1 VPADY
6 HKPYDSREVI
16 ARLVDDSD
24 FVEFKAN
31 YDPFTICGF
40 AEIEGQHCGIIA
52 NNGPI
57 TNKGAGKSTQFIQLC
72 CQSNKPLI
80 FLQNTT
86 GFIVGIEHEQNGMIK
101 NGAKLIQAVA
111 NATVPKITLN
121 IGGAFGAGNY
131 AMSGRSFEPDF
142 LFAWP
147 TNTLAVMGGEQAA
160 TVMSIVYE
168 NKQKANN
175 KPIDE
180 AFLAKQTEDILD
192 YYSSVSSAFYC
203 TSQVWD
209 EGIID
214 PRKSRR
220 LLAELIDIVVQGRE
234 TKLDANTFGVA
245 RI

>member
-1 VPADY
+1 M
-6 HKPYDSREVI
+6 
-16 ARLVDDSD
+16 
-24 FVEFKAN
+24 
-31 YDPFTICGF
+31 
-40 AEIEGQHCGIIA
+40 
-52 NNGPI
+52 
-57 TNKGAGKSTQFIQLC
+57 
-72 CQSNKPLI
+72 SNLA
-80 FLQNTT
+80 
-86 GFIVGIEHEQNGMIK
+86 GFIVGVQHEQQGMIK

-131 AMSGRSFEPDF
+131 AMSGRSFEPEF

-175 KPIDE
+175 QPIDE
-180 AFLAKQTEDILD
+180 AFTAKRHQEILD
-192 YYSSVSSAFYC
+192 YYGKVSSALYC
-203 TSQVWD
+203 TSVVWD

-220 LLAELIDIVVQGRE
+220 LLAELLDIVVRGRQ
-234 TKLDANTFGVA
+234 TRLDSNTFGVA